1 MTERKLQIESMLMA
15 LSKDKSKL
23 VRAAVAENPNTP
35 LALLIA
41 LSGDEEPWVR
51 QAVAKNQQNGL

>member
-23 VRAAVAENPNTP
+23 VRAAVAENPNTS
-35 LALLIA
+35 AYRCQ
-41 LSGDEEPWVR
+41 SWQRVES
-51 QAVAKNQQNGL
+51 NNG